1 MFKNLQLLKHFT
13 AFMYYMGACLDI
25 VIVSSKKLSWQS
37 YLTKNSSSFKVV
49 FFGIKYEL
57 FSKYQIWKI
66 LKCTNIDLS
75 IYVLHQP

>member
-1 MFKNLQLLKHFT
+1 
-13 AFMYYMGACLDI
+13 MYYMGACLDI
-25 VIVSSKKLSWQS
+25 VIVSSTKIDMVKL
-37 YLTKNSSSFKVV
+37 LTKNSRSFKVV